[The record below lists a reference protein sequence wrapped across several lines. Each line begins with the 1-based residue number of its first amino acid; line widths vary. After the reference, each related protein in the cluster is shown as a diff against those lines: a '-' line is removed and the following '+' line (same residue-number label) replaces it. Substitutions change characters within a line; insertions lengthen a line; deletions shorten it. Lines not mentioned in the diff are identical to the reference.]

1 VSRRLGALLALARA
15 AGGGRTAGVVALS
28 VAVACCS
35 TFIGLLFKVLAD
47 GVVAGDR
54 APVLVAAVLLAVAQ
68 TFQNA
73 GGRYVLLLVADIH
86 DRATLTMNRDL
97 MRLAGRTPGLE
108 HHERPDYL
116 DRMALL
122 QQDTRVLADALR
134 QAIVAV
140 VLVVRVVTTGL
151 LLASVH
157 PALLFLPFFSFPSLW
172 TGARS
177 RGIVQR
183 ARETSAGAGRLL
195 DHLLGLSAGVTGGAE
210 ARIFGLGREISD
222 RARDLWDERAE
233 VIARA
238 QLRASLLQAAGW
250 ATFAVGYAAAIVWV
264 VLRALDGDAT
274 AGDVLLVVVLAAQVN
289 GQVGQSVT
297 LLGTSLDAIKAVD
310 RWLWLQDYA
319 AGQIPPAADGV
330 APPRPL
336 RHGISLRGVTFRY
349 PGTDVDVLHD
359 VDLDLPAGTS
369 VAIVGENGA
378 GKTTLVKLLCRFYA
392 PTAGTITV
400 DGVDLQSLD
409 VEAWR
414 AQLAGGF
421 QDFARLELLLR
432 ESVGVGDLPRIHNGP
447 AVAAALART
456 EGADVAAG
464 LADGLEAQLGRQFD
478 GAELSTGQWQKV
490 AVARAV
496 LREAPT
502 LLLLDEPSSGL
513 DARAEHVLLER
524 YTDAAKEVAAT
535 TGAATV
541 LVSHRFS
548 TVRSADL
555 IVVLEGGRVV
565 ERGTHADLVA
575 AGGTYADLYAIQA
588 RAYGFGLGSG
598 ASSPS

>member
-1 VSRRLGALLALARA
+1 MSRRARALAGRA
-15 AGGGRTAGVVALS
+15 RDAGRGRATSVVVLSILVAL
-28 VAVACCS
+28 CS
-35 TFIGLLFKVLAD
+35 TFMGLLFKVLAD

-54 APVLVAAVLLAVAQ
+54 TPVLVAAVLLAIAG

-86 DRATLTMNRDL
+86 DRATLAMNTDL

-108 HHERPDYL
+108 HHERPEYL

-122 QQDTRVLADALR
+122 RDDTRILADALR
-134 QAIVAV
+134 QGVVAL
-140 VLVVRVVTTGL
+140 VLVVRVTATAL
-151 LLASVH
+151 LLSSVH
-157 PALLFLPFFSFPSLW
+157 PALLLLPAFSLPSLW

-177 RGIVQR
+177 RAIVQQ
-183 ARETSAGAGRLL
+183 ARESSAAHGRLL
-195 DHLLGLSAGVTGGAE
+195 DHFLGLSAGVAGGAE
-210 ARIFGLGREISD
+210 ARIFGLGREISG
-222 RARDLWDERAE
+222 RARTLWDERAA

-238 QLRASLLQAAGW
+238 QLRASLLQSAGW
-250 ATFAVGYAAAIVWV
+250 AVFALGYAAAIVWV

-297 LLGTSLDAIKAVD
+297 LLGSSLDAGKAID
-310 RWLWLQDYA
+310 RWLWLQDYTSSVDA
-319 AGQIPPAADGV
+319 SV
-330 APPRPL
+330 ATVPPPRPL
-336 RHGISLRGVTFRY
+336 RRGISLRGVTFRY
-349 PGTDVDVLHD
+349 PGTEVDVLHD

-392 PTAGTITV
+392 PTAGEITI
-400 DGVDLQSLD
+400 DDVDLQTID

-432 ESVGVGDLPRIHNGP
+432 ESVGVGDLPRIEDRP
-447 AVAAALART
+447 AIAAALART
-456 EGADVAAG
+456 EGSDIPAG
-464 LADGLEAQLGRQFD
+464 LADGLDAQLGRQFD

-502 LLLLDEPSSGL
+502 LLVLDEPSSGL
-513 DARAEHVLLER
+513 DARAEHALLER
-524 YTDAAKEVAAT
+524 YADAARTVAVT

-555 IVVLEGGRVV
+555 IVVLDGGRVV
-565 ERGTHADLVA
+565 ERGTHAELLA
-575 AGGTYADLYAIQA
+575 AGGTYADLYSIQA
-588 RAYGFGLGSG
+588 RAYG
-598 ASSPS
+598 

>member
-1 VSRRLGALLALARA
+1 MTTSRGLRRLRALLVLARS
-15 AGGGRTAGVVALS
+15 AGGGRSTWVIVLS
-28 VAVACCS
+28 VLVACCS
-35 TFIGLLFKVLAD
+35 TFMGLLFKVLAD

-54 APVLVAAVLLAVAQ
+54 TPVLVAAALLAVAG

-97 MRLAGRTPGLE
+97 MRLCGRTPGLE

-122 QQDTRVLADALR
+122 REDTRVLADALR
-134 QAIVAV
+134 QAVVAL
-140 VLVVRVVTTGL
+140 VLVIRVLTTAL

-157 PALLFLPFFSFPSLW
+157 PALLVLPAFSLPSVW
-172 TGARS
+172 TGGRS

-183 ARETSAGAGRLL
+183 ARESTAAEGRLL
-195 DHLLGLSAGVTGGAE
+195 DHLLALSAGVTGGAE
-210 ARIFGLGREISD
+210 ARIFGIGGEISD
-222 RARDLWDERAE
+222 RARTLWDERSEA
-233 VIARA
+233 IARA
-238 QLRASLLQAAGW
+238 QLRASLLQSAGW

-289 GQVGQSVT
+289 FQVGQSIT
-297 LLGTSLDAIKAVD
+297 LLGSSLDAAKAVD

-319 AGQIPPAADGV
+319 AGGRDDTGTV
-330 APPRPL
+330 VPPRPL

-392 PTAGTITV
+392 PTSRTITV
-400 DGVDLQSLD
+400 DGVDLADVD

-432 ESVGVGDLPRIHNGP
+432 ESVGVGDLPRIDDGA

-456 EGADVAAG
+456 EGADVAGG
-464 LADGLEAQLGRQFD
+464 LAEGLEAQLGRQFD

-502 LLLLDEPSSGL
+502 LLVLDEPSSGL

-524 YTDAAKEVAAT
+524 YADAARKVAAS

-555 IVVLEGGRVV
+555 IVVLEDGRVV
-565 ERGTHADLVA
+565 EQGTHADLVA
-575 AGGTYADLYAIQA
+575 AGGGYADLYSIQA
-588 RAYGFGLGSG
+588 RAYG
-598 ASSPS
+598 

>member
-1 VSRRLGALLALARA
+1 MKSSTLRRLRALFDLA
-15 AGGGRTAGVVALS
+15 RTAGRGRATSVIVLS
-28 VAVACCS
+28 ILVACCS
-35 TFIGLLFKVLAD
+35 TFMGLLFKTLAD
-47 GVVAGDR
+47 GVVEGNR
-54 APVLVAAVLLAVAQ
+54 TPVLVAAVLLAVAG

-86 DRATLTMNRDL
+86 DKATLAMNRDL
-97 MRLAGRTPGLE
+97 MRIVGGTPGLE

-122 QQDTRVLADALR
+122 REDTRVLADALR
-134 QAIVAV
+134 QAVVAL
-140 VLVVRVVTTGL
+140 VLVIRVVTTAL

-157 PALLFLPFFSFPSLW
+157 PVLLALPLFSLPSMW

-177 RGIVQR
+177 RRIVQD
-183 ARETSAGAGRLL
+183 ARQASAAQGRLF
-195 DHLLGLSAGVTGGAE
+195 DHLLGLSAGTTGGAE
-210 ARIFGLGREISD
+210 ARIFGIGGEISD
-222 RARDLWDERAE
+222 RARSIWDVRAA

-238 QLRASLLQAAGW
+238 QLRASLLQSAGW
-250 ATFAVGYAAAIVWV
+250 AVFAAGYAAAIVWV

-274 AGDVLLVVVLAAQVN
+274 AGDVLLVVILAAQVN

-297 LLGTSLDAIKAVD
+297 LLGTSLDATKAVD

-319 AGQIPPAADGV
+319 AGAGATPGA

-336 RHGISLRGVTFRY
+336 QQGISLRGVSFRY
-349 PGTDVDVLHD
+349 PGTDTDVLHD
-359 VDLDLPAGTS
+359 VDLDLPAGTT

-378 GKTTLVKLLCRFYA
+378 GKTTLIKLLCRFYA
-392 PTAGTITV
+392 PTSGTITV
-400 DGVDLQSLD
+400 DGVDLQTID

-414 AQLAGGF
+414 ARLAGGF

-432 ESVGVGDLPRIHNGP
+432 ESVGVGDLPRIDDGP

-456 EGADVAAG
+456 EGADIVHG
-464 LADGLEAQLGRQFD
+464 LSEGLEAQLGRQFE

-496 LREAPT
+496 LRETPT

-524 YTDAAKEVAAT
+524 YTDAAREVAAT

-555 IVVLEGGRVV
+555 IVVLEDGRVV
-565 ERGTHADLVA
+565 ERGTHADLAA
-575 AGGTYADLYAIQA
+575 AGGVYADLYAIQA
-588 RAYGFGLGSG
+588 RAYG
-598 ASSPS
+598 

>member
-1 VSRRLGALLALARA
+1 MTASTSRRLRALLELARA
-15 AGGGRTAGVVALS
+15 AGGGRTAWVVGLS

-54 APVLVAAVLLAVAQ
+54 TPVLIAAVLLAVAQ

-86 DRATLTMNRDL
+86 DRATLAMNRDL

-140 VLVVRVVTTGL
+140 VLVVRVVTTAL

-157 PALLFLPFFSFPSLW
+157 PALLLLPLFSFPSLW

-177 RGIVQR
+177 RRIVQQ
-183 ARETSAGAGRLL
+183 ARESTAAQGRLL
-195 DHLLGLSAGVTGGAE
+195 DHLLGVSAGVTGGAE
-210 ARIFGLGREISD
+210 ARIFGTGQEISY
-222 RARDLWDERAE
+222 RARSLWDEVAE
-233 VIARA
+233 IIARA

-250 ATFAVGYAAAIVWV
+250 AVFGAGYAAAIVWV
-264 VLRALDGDAT
+264 VLRALEADAT

-289 GQVGQSVT
+289 GQVGQSVA
-297 LLGTSLDAIKAVD
+297 LLGTSLDATKAVD

-319 AGQIPPAADGV
+319 AGAGTVGGV
-330 APPRPL
+330 RPPRPL
-336 RHGISLRGVTFRY
+336 RQGISLRRVTFRY
-349 PGTDVDVLHD
+349 PGTDTDVLHD
-359 VDLDLPAGTS
+359 VDLDLPAGAT

-378 GKTTLVKLLCRFYA
+378 GKTTLVKLLCRFYE
-392 PTAGTITV
+392 PTSGTITV
-400 DGVDLQSLD
+400 DGIDLETVD
-409 VEAWR
+409 VEGWR

-421 QDFARLELLLR
+421 QDFARLELKLR
-432 ESVGVGDLPRIHNGP
+432 ESVGVGDLPRIDDAP
-447 AVAAALART
+447 AVALALART
-456 EGADVAAG
+456 DGADIAAG

-502 LLLLDEPSSGL
+502 LLVLDEPSSGL

-524 YTDAAKEVAAT
+524 YTEAAREVAAT

-548 TVRSADL
+548 TVRRADL

-565 ERGTHADLVA
+565 EHGTHADLVA

-588 RAYGFGLGSG
+588 RAYG
-598 ASSPS
+598 

>member
-1 VSRRLGALLALARA
+1 
-15 AGGGRTAGVVALS
+15 
-28 VAVACCS
+28 
-35 TFIGLLFKVLAD
+35 VLAD
-47 GVVAGDR
+47 GVVSGDR
-54 APVLVAAVLLAVAQ
+54 PPVIIAAVLLAVAT

-97 MRLAGRTPGLE
+97 MRLCGGTPGLE
-108 HHERPDYL
+108 HHERPEYL

-122 QQDTRVLADALR
+122 RDDTRVLADALR
-134 QAIVAV
+134 QAVVAL
-140 VLVVRVVTTGL
+140 VLVIRVLTTAL
-151 LLASVH
+151 LLSSVH
-157 PALLFLPFFSFPSLW
+157 PALLVLPAFSLPSLW

-177 RGIVQR
+177 RRIVQQ
-183 ARETSAGAGRLL
+183 AREASAGQGRLL
-195 DHLLGLSAGVTGGAE
+195 DHFLGLSAGVAGGAE
-210 ARIFGLGREISD
+210 ARIFGIGREISD
-222 RARDLWDERAE
+222 RARTMWDERAE

-250 ATFAVGYAAAIVWV
+250 AVFAVGYAAAIVWV
-264 VLRALDGDAT
+264 VYRALDGDAT

-297 LLGTSLDAIKAVD
+297 LLGSSLDAAKAID

-319 AGQIPPAADGV
+319 AADGET
-330 APPRPL
+330 AQSLPPPRPL
-336 RHGISLRGVTFRY
+336 RHGVSLRGVTFRY

-359 VDLDLPAGTS
+359 VDLDLPAGLA

-378 GKTTLVKLLCRFYA
+378 GKSTLVKLLCRFYA
-392 PTAGTITV
+392 PTSGTITV
-400 DGVDLQSLD
+400 DGVDLQSID
-409 VEAWR
+409 VTAWR

-432 ESVGVGDLPRIHNGP
+432 ESVGVGDLPRIDDHP

-456 EGADVAAG
+456 EGGDLAAG
-464 LADGLEAQLGRQFD
+464 LSDGLEAQLGRQFD

-496 LREAPT
+496 LRETPT

-524 YTDAAKEVAAT
+524 YTDAAREVAAT
-535 TGAATV
+535 TGAATL

-548 TVRSADL
+548 TVRAADL
-555 IVVLEGGRVV
+555 IVVMDGGRVV
-565 ERGTHADLVA
+565 ERGTHDELIA
-575 AGGTYADLYAIQA
+575 AGGTYADLYSIQA
-588 RAYGFGLGSG
+588 RAYG
-598 ASSPS
+598 

>member
-1 VSRRLGALLALARA
+1 MSRRLRALLTLARA

-54 APVLVAAVLLAVAQ
+54 TPVLVAAVLLAVAQ

-122 QQDTRVLADALR
+122 REDTRVLADALR

-140 VLVVRVVTTGL
+140 VLVVRVVTTAL

-157 PALLFLPFFSFPSLW
+157 PALLVLPFFSFPSLW

-177 RGIVQR
+177 RSIVQQ
-183 ARETSAGAGRLL
+183 ARESSAAQGRLL

-210 ARIFGLGREISD
+210 ARIFGIGGEISD
-222 RARDLWDERAE
+222 RARVLWDERAE

-264 VLRALDGDAT
+264 VLRALEGDAT

-289 GQVGQSVT
+289 GQVGQSVA
-297 LLGTSLDAIKAVD
+297 LLGTSLDAAKAVD

-319 AGQIPPAADGV
+319 AGTAAPADAV
-330 APPRPL
+330 PPPRPL
-336 RHGISLRGVTFRY
+336 REGISLRGVTFRY
-349 PGTDVDVLHD
+349 PGTDTDVLHD
-359 VDLDLPAGTS
+359 VDLDLPAGAS
-369 VAIVGENGA
+369 VAIVGQNGA

-392 PTAGTITV
+392 PTSGTITV
-400 DGVDLQSLD
+400 DGVDLQALD

-421 QDFARLELLLR
+421 QDFARLELKLR
-432 ESVGVGDLPRIHNGP
+432 ESVGVGDLPRIDDAP

-456 EGADVAAG
+456 EGSDVAGG

-502 LLLLDEPSSGL
+502 LLVLDEPSSGL

-524 YTDAAKEVAAT
+524 YTEAAREVAAT

-555 IVVLEGGRVV
+555 IVVLEDGRVV
-565 ERGTHADLVA
+565 EQGTHDDLVT
-575 AGGTYADLYAIQA
+575 AGALYADLYAIQA
-588 RAYGFGLGSG
+588 RAYGSRL
-598 ASSPS
+598 

>member
-1 VSRRLGALLALARA
+1 VSRRLRALLALARA
-15 AGGGRTAGVVALS
+15 AGGRRTTGVVVLS

-54 APVLVAAVLLAVAQ
+54 TPVLVAAVLLAVAQ

-86 DRATLTMNRDL
+86 DRATLSMNRDL

-122 QQDTRVLADALR
+122 REDTRVLADALR

-140 VLVVRVVTTGL
+140 VLVVRVVTTAL

-157 PALLFLPFFSFPSLW
+157 PALLVLPIFSFPSLW

-177 RGIVQR
+177 RRIVQR
-183 ARETSAGAGRLL
+183 ARESSAAQGRLL

-210 ARIFGLGREISD
+210 ARIFGLGPEIGR

-238 QLRASLLQAAGW
+238 QLRASLLQAGGW
-250 ATFAVGYAAAIVWV
+250 ATFAVGYATAIVWV

-274 AGDVLLVVVLAAQVN
+274 AGDVLLIVVLAAQVN
-289 GQVGQSVT
+289 GQVGQSVA
-297 LLGTSLDAIKAVD
+297 LLGTSLDAAKAVD

-319 AGQIPPAADGV
+319 AGAARPAGAE
-330 APPRPL
+330 PPRPL
-336 RHGISLRGVTFRY
+336 RRGISLRGVTFRY
-349 PGTDVDVLHD
+349 PGTDTDVLHD
-359 VDLDLPAGTS
+359 VDLDLPAGAS

-392 PTAGTITV
+392 PTSGTITV

-421 QDFARLELLLR
+421 QDFARLELKLR
-432 ESVGVGDLPRIHNGP
+432 ESVGVGDLPQIDDAA

-456 EGADVAAG
+456 EGGDIAAG
-464 LADGLEAQLGRQFD
+464 LAEGLEAQLGRQFD

-496 LREAPT
+496 LRETPT

-524 YTDAAKEVAAT
+524 YTEAARAVAAT
-535 TGAATV
+535 SGAATV

-555 IVVLEGGRVV
+555 IVVLEDGRVV
-565 ERGTHADLVA
+565 ERGTHAELMA
-575 AGGTYADLYAIQA
+575 AGGAYADLYTIQA
-588 RAYGFGLGSG
+588 RAYC
-598 ASSPS
+598 

>member
-1 VSRRLGALLALARA
+1 MSRRLRALLALARA
-15 AGGGRTAGVVALS
+15 AGGRRTTGVVVLS

-54 APVLVAAVLLAVAQ
+54 TPVLVAAVLLAVAQ

-86 DRATLTMNRDL
+86 DRATLSMNRDL

-122 QQDTRVLADALR
+122 REDTRVLADALR

-140 VLVVRVVTTGL
+140 VLVVRVVTTAL

-157 PALLFLPFFSFPSLW
+157 PALLVLPIFSFPSLW

-177 RGIVQR
+177 RRIVQR
-183 ARETSAGAGRLL
+183 ARESSAAQGRLL

-210 ARIFGLGREISD
+210 ARIFGLGPEIGR

-238 QLRASLLQAAGW
+238 QLRASLLQAGGW
-250 ATFAVGYAAAIVWV
+250 ATFAVGYATAIVWV

-274 AGDVLLVVVLAAQVN
+274 AGDLLLIVVLAAQVN
-289 GQVGQSVT
+289 GQVGQSVA
-297 LLGTSLDAIKAVD
+297 LLGTSLDAAKAVD

-319 AGQIPPAADGV
+319 AGAARPAGAE
-330 APPRPL
+330 PPRPL
-336 RHGISLRGVTFRY
+336 RRGISLRGVTFRY
-349 PGTDVDVLHD
+349 PGTDTDVLHD
-359 VDLDLPAGTS
+359 VDLDLPAGAS

-392 PTAGTITV
+392 PTSGTITV

-421 QDFARLELLLR
+421 QDFARLELKLR
-432 ESVGVGDLPRIHNGP
+432 ESVGVGDLPQIDDAA

-456 EGADVAAG
+456 EGGDIAAG
-464 LADGLEAQLGRQFD
+464 LAEGLEAQLGRQFD

-496 LREAPT
+496 LRETPT

-524 YTDAAKEVAAT
+524 YTEAARAVAAT
-535 TGAATV
+535 SGAATV

-555 IVVLEGGRVV
+555 IVVLEDGRVV
-565 ERGTHADLVA
+565 ERGTHAELMA
-575 AGGTYADLYAIQA
+575 AGGAYADLYTIQA
-588 RAYGFGLGSG
+588 RAYC
-598 ASSPS
+598 

>member
-1 VSRRLGALLALARA
+1 MLARA
-15 AGGGRTAGVVALS
+15 AGRGRTTTVIVLS
-28 VAVACCS
+28 ILVACCS
-35 TFIGLLFKVLAD
+35 TFMGLLFKVLAD
-47 GVVAGDR
+47 GVVARDR
-54 APVLVAAVLLAVAQ
+54 PPVLIAAVFLAVAG

-97 MRLAGRTPGLE
+97 MRLCGTTPGLE
-108 HHERPDYL
+108 HHERPEYL

-122 QQDTRVLADALR
+122 RDDTRVLADALR
-134 QAIVAV
+134 QAVVAL
-140 VLVVRVVTTGL
+140 VLVIRVLTTAL
-151 LLASVH
+151 LLSSVH
-157 PALLFLPFFSFPSLW
+157 PVLLVLPAFSLPSLW

-177 RGIVQR
+177 RRIVQD
-183 ARETSAGAGRLL
+183 ARESSAGQGRLL
-195 DHLLGLSAGVTGGAE
+195 DHFLGLSAGVAGGAE
-210 ARIFGLGREISD
+210 ARIFGIGREISD
-222 RARDLWDERAE
+222 RSRAMWDERAE

-250 ATFAVGYAAAIVWV
+250 AVFAIGYAAAIVWV
-264 VLRALDGDAT
+264 VYRALDGDAT

-297 LLGTSLDAIKAVD
+297 LLGTSLDAAKAID

-319 AGQIPPAADGV
+319 AADGRGDGSASV
-330 APPRPL
+330 PPPRPL

-359 VDLDLPAGTS
+359 VDLDLPAGAT
-369 VAIVGENGA
+369 VAVVGENGA
-378 GKTTLVKLLCRFYA
+378 GKSTLVKLLCRFYS
-392 PTAGTITV
+392 PTSGTITV
-400 DGVDLQSLD
+400 DGVDLQSID
-409 VEAWR
+409 VAAWR

-421 QDFARLELLLR
+421 QDFARLELRLR
-432 ESVGVGDLPRIHNGP
+432 ESVGVGDLPRIDDGQ

-456 EGADVAAG
+456 EGGD
-464 LADGLEAQLGRQFD
+464 LADGLAEGIEAQLGRQFD

-513 DARAEHVLLER
+513 DARAEHALLER
-524 YTDAAKEVAAT
+524 YTDAAREVAAT
-535 TGAATV
+535 TGAATL

-548 TVRSADL
+548 TVRAADL
-555 IVVLEGGRVV
+555 IVVMDGGRVV
-565 ERGTHADLVA
+565 ERGTHEELA
-575 AGGTYADLYAIQA
+575 ARGGMYADLYSIQA
-588 RAYGFGLGSG
+588 RAYG
-598 ASSPS
+598 

>member
-1 VSRRLGALLALARA
+1 MSRRARALAGLARA
-15 AGGGRTAGVVALS
+15 AGRGRTASVVVVSILVAL
-28 VAVACCS
+28 CS
-35 TFIGLLFKVLAD
+35 TFMGLLFKVLAD

-54 APVLVAAVLLAVAQ
+54 TPVLVAAVLLAVAG

-86 DRATLTMNRDL
+86 DRATLAMNTDL

-122 QQDTRVLADALR
+122 RDDTRVLADALR
-134 QAIVAV
+134 QGIVAL
-140 VLVVRVVTTGL
+140 VLVVRVAATAL

-157 PALLFLPFFSFPSLW
+157 PVLLLLPAFSLPSIW

-177 RGIVQR
+177 RAIVQR
-183 ARETSAGAGRLL
+183 AREASAGQGRLL
-195 DHLLGLSAGVTGGAE
+195 DHFLGLSAGVAGGAE

-222 RARDLWDERAE
+222 RARSMWDERAAA
-233 VIARA
+233 IARA
-238 QLRASLLQAAGW
+238 QLRASLLQSAGW
-250 ATFAVGYAAAIVWV
+250 AIFAVGYAAAIVWV

-297 LLGTSLDAIKAVD
+297 LLGSSLDAGKAID
-310 RWLWLQDYA
+310 RWLWLQDYVS
-319 AGQIPPAADGV
+319 AADPGPSTPV

-349 PGTDVDVLHD
+349 PGTEVDVLHD
-359 VDLDLPAGTS
+359 VDLDVPAGTS

-392 PTAGTITV
+392 PTEGVITV
-400 DGVDLQSLD
+400 DGVDLQTID

-432 ESVGVGDLPRIHNGP
+432 ESVGVGDLPRIGDGA

-456 EGADVAAG
+456 EGADIAAG
-464 LADGLEAQLGRQFD
+464 LEHGLEAQLGRQFD

-513 DARAEHVLLER
+513 DARAEHALLER
-524 YTDAAKEVAAT
+524 YADAARQVART

-555 IVVLEGGRVV
+555 IVVLDGGRVV
-565 ERGTHADLVA
+565 ERGTHAELA
-575 AGGTYADLYAIQA
+575 GAGGLYADLYSIQA
-588 RAYGFGLGSG
+588 RAYG
-598 ASSPS
+598 

>member
-1 VSRRLGALLALARA
+1 MSRRLRALLALARA
-15 AGGGRTAGVVALS
+15 AGGRRTTGVVVLS

-54 APVLVAAVLLAVAQ
+54 TPVLVAAVLLAVAQ

-86 DRATLTMNRDL
+86 DRATLSMNRDL

-116 DRMALL
+116 DPMALL
-122 QQDTRVLADALR
+122 REDTRVLADALR

-140 VLVVRVVTTGL
+140 VLVVRVVTTAL

-157 PALLFLPFFSFPSLW
+157 PALLVLPIFSFPSLW

-177 RGIVQR
+177 RRIVQR
-183 ARETSAGAGRLL
+183 ARESSAAQGRLL

-210 ARIFGLGREISD
+210 ARIFGLGPEIGR

-238 QLRASLLQAAGW
+238 QLRASLLQAGGW

-289 GQVGQSVT
+289 GEVGQSVA
-297 LLGTSLDAIKAVD
+297 LLGTSLDAVKAVD

-319 AGQIPPAADGV
+319 AGAARPAGAE
-330 APPRPL
+330 PPRPL
-336 RHGISLRGVTFRY
+336 RRGISLHGVTFRY
-349 PGTDVDVLHD
+349 PGTDTDVLHD
-359 VDLDLPAGTS
+359 VDLDLPAGAS

-392 PTAGTITV
+392 PTSGTITV

-421 QDFARLELLLR
+421 QDFARLELKLR
-432 ESVGVGDLPRIHNGP
+432 ESVGVGDLPQIDDAA

-456 EGADVAAG
+456 EGGDIAAG
-464 LADGLEAQLGRQFD
+464 LAEGLEAQLGRQFD

-496 LREAPT
+496 LRETPT

-524 YTDAAKEVAAT
+524 YSEAARAVAAT
-535 TGAATV
+535 SGAATV

-555 IVVLEGGRVV
+555 IVVLEDGRVV
-565 ERGTHADLVA
+565 ERGTHAELMA
-575 AGGTYADLYAIQA
+575 AGGAYADLYTIQA
-588 RAYGFGLGSG
+588 RAYC
-598 ASSPS
+598 

>member
-1 VSRRLGALLALARA
+1 
-15 AGGGRTAGVVALS
+15 
-28 VAVACCS
+28 
-35 TFIGLLFKVLAD
+35 
-47 GVVAGDR
+47 
-54 APVLVAAVLLAVAQ
+54 
-68 TFQNA
+68 
-73 GGRYVLLLVADIH
+73 
-86 DRATLTMNRDL
+86 
-97 MRLAGRTPGLE
+97 
-108 HHERPDYL
+108 
-116 DRMALL
+116 
-122 QQDTRVLADALR
+122 
-134 QAIVAV
+134 
-140 VLVVRVVTTGL
+140 
-151 LLASVH
+151 
-157 PALLFLPFFSFPSLW
+157 
-172 TGARS
+172 
-177 RGIVQR
+177 
-183 ARETSAGAGRLL
+183 
-195 DHLLGLSAGVTGGAE
+195 
-210 ARIFGLGREISD
+210 
-222 RARDLWDERAE
+222 WDERAE

-297 LLGTSLDAIKAVD
+297 LLGTSLDAAKAVD

-319 AGQIPPAADGV
+319 ASSPAEPPGAP
-330 APPRPL
+330 PPRPL
-336 RHGISLRGVTFRY
+336 REGISLRGVTFRY
-349 PGTDVDVLHD
+349 PGTDIDVLHD

-392 PTAGTITV
+392 PTSGTIDV
-400 DGVDLQSLD
+400 DGVDLQALD

-432 ESVGVGDLPRIHNGP
+432 ESVGVGDLPRIDDAG
-447 AVAAALART
+447 AVGDALDRA
-456 EGADVAAG
+456 GG
-464 LADGLEAQLGRQFD
+464 LAEDVETQLGRQFD

-490 AVARAV
+490 AVARAL

-513 DARAEHVLLER
+513 DARAEHTLLER
-524 YTDAAKEVAAT
+524 YADAARDVAAT

-555 IVVLEGGRVV
+555 IVVLEDGRVV
-565 ERGTHADLVA
+565 ERGTHAELVA

-588 RAYGFGLGSG
+588 RAYG
-598 ASSPS
+598 

>member
-1 VSRRLGALLALARA
+1 MSRRLRALLALARA
-15 AGGGRTAGVVALS
+15 AGGRRTTGVVVLS

-54 APVLVAAVLLAVAQ
+54 TPVLVAAVLLAVAQ

-86 DRATLTMNRDL
+86 DRATLSMNRDL

-122 QQDTRVLADALR
+122 REDTRVLADALR

-140 VLVVRVVTTGL
+140 VLVVRVVTTAL

-157 PALLFLPFFSFPSLW
+157 PALLVLPIFSFPSLW

-177 RGIVQR
+177 RRIVQR
-183 ARETSAGAGRLL
+183 ARESSAAQGRLL
-195 DHLLGLSAGVTGGAE
+195 DHLLGLSAGVTGSAE
-210 ARIFGLGREISD
+210 ARIFGLGPEIGR

-238 QLRASLLQAAGW
+238 QLRASLLQAGGW

-289 GQVGQSVT
+289 GQVGQSVA
-297 LLGTSLDAIKAVD
+297 LLGTSLDAAKAVD
-310 RWLWLQDYA
+310 RRLWLQDYA
-319 AGQIPPAADGV
+319 AGAAQPTGAD
-330 APPRPL
+330 PPRPL
-336 RHGISLRGVTFRY
+336 RRGISLRGVTFRY
-349 PGTDVDVLHD
+349 PGTDTDVLHD
-359 VDLDLPAGTS
+359 VDLDLPAGAS

-392 PTAGTITV
+392 PTSGTITV

-421 QDFARLELLLR
+421 QDFARLELKLR
-432 ESVGVGDLPRIHNGP
+432 ESVGVGDLPRIDDAP

-456 EGADVAAG
+456 EGGDVAAG
-464 LADGLEAQLGRQFD
+464 LAEGLEAQLGRQFD

-496 LREAPT
+496 LRETPT

-524 YTDAAKEVAAT
+524 YTEAAREVAAT

-555 IVVLEGGRVV
+555 IVVLENGRVV
-565 ERGTHADLVA
+565 ERGTHAELMA
-575 AGGTYADLYAIQA
+575 AGGAYADLYIIQA
-588 RAYGFGLGSG
+588 RAYC
-598 ASSPS
+598 

>member
-1 VSRRLGALLALARA
+1 MSRRLRALLTLARA

-35 TFIGLLFKVLAD
+35 TFIGLLFKLLAD

-54 APVLVAAVLLAVAQ
+54 TPVLVAAVLLAVAQ

-122 QQDTRVLADALR
+122 REDTRVLADALR

-140 VLVVRVVTTGL
+140 VLVVRVVTTAL

-157 PALLFLPFFSFPSLW
+157 PALLVLPFFSFPSLW

-177 RGIVQR
+177 RRIVQQ
-183 ARETSAGAGRLL
+183 ARESSASQGRLL

-210 ARIFGLGREISD
+210 ARIFGLGPEISQ
-222 RARDLWDERAE
+222 RARRLWDDRAE

-264 VLRALDGDAT
+264 VMRALDGDAT

-289 GQVGQSVT
+289 GQVGQSVA
-297 LLGTSLDAIKAVD
+297 LLGTSLDAAKAVD

-319 AGQIPPAADGV
+319 AGAAPPAEAV
-330 APPRPL
+330 PPPRPL
-336 RHGISLRGVTFRY
+336 REGISLRGVTFRY
-349 PGTDVDVLHD
+349 PGTDTDVLHD
-359 VDLDLPAGTS
+359 VDLDLPAGAT
-369 VAIVGENGA
+369 VAIVGQNGA

-392 PTAGTITV
+392 PTSGTITV
-400 DGVDLQSLD
+400 DGVDLQALD

-414 AQLAGGF
+414 AQLACGF
-421 QDFARLELLLR
+421 QDFARLELKLR
-432 ESVGVGDLPRIHNGP
+432 ESVGVGDLPRIDDAP

-456 EGADVAAG
+456 EGADVAGG
-464 LADGLEAQLGRQFD
+464 LAEGLEAQLGRQFD

-524 YTDAAKEVAAT
+524 YTVAAREVAAT

-555 IVVLEGGRVV
+555 IVVLEDGRVV
-565 ERGTHADLVA
+565 EQGTHDDLVA
-575 AGGTYADLYAIQA
+575 AGGVYAELYAIQA
-588 RAYGFGLGSG
+588 RAYG
-598 ASSPS
+598 

>member
-1 VSRRLGALLALARA
+1 MSRRLRALLALARA
-15 AGGGRTAGVVALS
+15 AGGGRTTGVVALS

-54 APVLVAAVLLAVAQ
+54 TPVLVAAVLLAVAQ

-122 QQDTRVLADALR
+122 REDTRVLADALR

-140 VLVVRVVTTGL
+140 VLVVRVVTTAL

-157 PALLFLPFFSFPSLW
+157 PALLVLPFFSFPSLW

-177 RGIVQR
+177 RSIVQQ
-183 ARETSAGAGRLL
+183 ARESSAAQGRLL

-210 ARIFGLGREISD
+210 ARIFGIGGEVSD
-222 RARDLWDERAE
+222 RARVLWDERAE

-264 VLRALDGDAT
+264 VLRALEGDAT

-289 GQVGQSVT
+289 GQVGQSVA
-297 LLGTSLDAIKAVD
+297 LLGTSLDAAKAVD
-310 RWLWLQDYA
+310 RWLWFQDYA
-319 AGQIPPAADGV
+319 AGTAAPADAV
-330 APPRPL
+330 PPPRPL
-336 RHGISLRGVTFRY
+336 REGISLRGVTFRY
-349 PGTDVDVLHD
+349 PGTDTDVLHD
-359 VDLDLPAGTS
+359 VDLDLPAGAS
-369 VAIVGENGA
+369 VAIVGQNGA

-392 PTAGTITV
+392 PTSGTITV
-400 DGVDLQSLD
+400 DGVDLQALD

-421 QDFARLELLLR
+421 QDFARLELKLR
-432 ESVGVGDLPRIHNGP
+432 ESVGVGDLPRIDDAP

-456 EGADVAAG
+456 EGSDVAGG

-502 LLLLDEPSSGL
+502 LLVLDEPSSGL

-524 YTDAAKEVAAT
+524 YTEAAREVAAT

-555 IVVLEGGRVV
+555 IVVLEDGRVV
-565 ERGTHADLVA
+565 EQGTHDDLVT
-575 AGGTYADLYAIQA
+575 AGALYADLYAIQA
-588 RAYGFGLGSG
+588 RAYGSRL
-598 ASSPS
+598 